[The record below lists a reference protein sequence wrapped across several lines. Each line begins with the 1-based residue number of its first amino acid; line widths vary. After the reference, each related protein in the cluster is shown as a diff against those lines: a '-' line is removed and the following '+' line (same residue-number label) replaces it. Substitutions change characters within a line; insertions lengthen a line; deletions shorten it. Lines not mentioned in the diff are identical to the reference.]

1 MTGPGLGPRVTRE
14 LLLREAEAL
23 LKQLPDDPVPAMS
36 FGRYNI
42 ELSISVREGC
52 SVHVRT
58 ASYFERSD
66 YVKGVN

>member
-1 MTGPGLGPRVTRE
+1 MTVVRLGPRVTRE
-14 LLLREAEAL
+14 LLISEAEAL
-23 LKQLPDDPVPAMS
+23 LKQLPDDPVPDMS

-58 ASYFERSD
+58 AS
-66 YVKGVN
+66 